1 VVGSTQTHEEGVD
14 VTDWPGRLAVRP
26 GTPSDDEAV
35 THSRYSGRWSIYDQ
49 KEGNHMA
56 GDDVTLPAKP
66 IWALIQSWNAGS
78 LSLAR
83 RFGFVQAGM

>member
-1 VVGSTQTHEEGVD
+1 

-66 IWALIQSWNAGS
+66 IRALISRGTPAVC
-78 LSLAR
+78 R
-83 RFGFVQAGM
+83 